1 MRSFLIIFLFWITL
15 LSIFVPVYIL
25 HNQMKKMYEKQIFDS
40 NMSAISYHCM
50 LDATKLKVKLD
61 IDLELSKQRYK
72 QMSKQVNT
80 SLQRE
85 ENAQFVPHDCVA
97 SETTAIIIPIR
108 DRDEH
113 LQILLGHLH
122 PILQKQFIR

>member
-1 MRSFLIIFLFWITL
+1 
-15 LSIFVPVYIL
+15 
-25 HNQMKKMYEKQIFDS
+25 MKRMYEKQVFDS
-40 NMSAISYHCM
+40 NMNAISYHCM
-50 LDATKLKVKLD
+50 LDATKLKVKFD

-80 SLQRE
+80 SLQLE

-97 SETTAIIIPIR
+97 SETIAIIIPIR